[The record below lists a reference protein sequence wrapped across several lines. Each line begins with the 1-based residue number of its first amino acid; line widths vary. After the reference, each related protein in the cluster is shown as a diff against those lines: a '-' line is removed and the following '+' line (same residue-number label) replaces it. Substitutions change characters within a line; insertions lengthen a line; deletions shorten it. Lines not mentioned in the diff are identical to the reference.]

1 MGKLPPSQSC
11 RRLAISK
18 IKIRAAEPADLGAL
32 ESLYPLAFPDED
44 LLPIV
49 RALHSMP
56 NDALSLVAV
65 VDSRIVGHVF
75 FSRCRVAD
83 VKAALLG
90 PLAVS
95 PERQREGFG
104 TALVNAG
111 LDRMKEEGAV
121 AVCVLGDPA
130 YYRRFGVRPDTSI
143 EPPYRLPE
151 EWNEAWRSKCL
162 GDAEAPCTGKLEVPA
177 PWMHETLWLP

>member
-1 MGKLPPSQSC
+1 MVKLPPSQSC

-75 FSRCRVAD
+75 FSRCRVGD

-90 PLAVS
+90 PLAVT
-95 PERQREGFG
+95 PERQREGLG
-104 TALVNAG
+104 SALVNAG
-111 LDRMKEEGAV
+111 LDRMKEEGIRV
-121 AVCVLGDPA
+121 VCVLGDPA
-130 YYRRFGVRPDTSI
+130 YYRRFGFCPDASI

-151 EWNEAWRSKCL
+151 EWSEAWQSKCL
-162 GDAEAPCTGKLEVPA
+162 GDAEAPRAGRLEVPA
-177 PWMHETLWLP
+177 PWMNEALWLP